1 MEQARHIR
9 HVAGHHD
16 DGHGLAD
23 GPAHAQDDG
32 GGHAAAGGG
41 NGHAEDRLQ
50 VGGTQGQGGLLIV
63 RNADDGGQDH
73 DRQDQ
78 DRRQQAGAGGK
89 AKRLLDAGDQ
99 NDHAHQA
106 VDHGGDARQQLHGG
120 VDDGSH
126 PGVGHLGQVDG
137 GHEPHRHPDEHGP
150 GGAVDRGQEEGQ
162 DAVGGVRGRGGPGLP
177 QQELA

>member
-1 MEQARHIR
+1 MRRA
-9 HVAGHHD
+9 
-16 DGHGLAD
+16 
-23 GPAHAQDDG
+23 
-32 GGHAAAGGG
+32 
-41 NGHAEDRLQ
+41 
-50 VGGTQGQGGLLIV
+50 QGQGGLLIV
-63 RNADDGGQDH
+63 LRHGPQGRLRDADDGGQDH

-78 DRRQQAGAGGK
+78 DRRQQAGTGGK
-89 AKRLLDAGDQ
+89 AEDLLDAGDQ

-106 VDHGGDARQQLHGG
+106 VDHGGDAGQQLHGG

-126 PGVGHLGQVDG
+126 LGVGHLGQVDG

-162 DAVGGVRGRGGPGLP
+162 DAVGGVRSRGGPGLP